1 MWPSIFSMIGAPI
14 GVILASISPTFFSLT
29 LGIAAGLMLFIIG
42 EIWTDSRMDSGV
54 VWSSF
59 GLLLGVVLALL
70 TSIPGGP

>member
-1 MWPSIFSMIGAPI
+1 MAEHILDESSTN
-14 GVILASISPTFFSLT
+14 GVCTCIHLSDLLSLT

-42 EIWTDSRMDSGV
+42 EIWTDSRSDSGV